1 MATAH
6 PAKFAEVKNLSWEG
20 VDDKKF
26 EKDVLPDELRVL
38 ASKEKRLNLIDE
50 ASVEKVKSAII
61 KALESA

>member
-1 MATAH
+1 MATLL
-6 PAKFAEVKNLSWEG
+6 K
-20 VDDKKF
+20 
-26 EKDVLPDELRVL
+26 KDVLPDELRVL